1 MRDEKCEENKEDVPD
16 VIAALMDE
24 YGAACTVPTSSTRRS
39 TTNST
44 LATLARSE
52 NSARCGQTVRKPSA
66 SVWSTNKWE
75 SDPEE
80 ESEAENA
87 TIQSILSFSLCTLVK
102 TWTNVY
108 LDILIGSALSG
119 FGALSIDDLSEI
131 ELEDL
136 MTPPKVAP
144 KSTPP
149 TQAPKGAWAAVARG

>member
-1 MRDEKCEENKEDVPD
+1 MRSMRDEKCEENKEDVPG

-52 NSARCGQTVRKPSA
+52 DSARCGQTVRKPSA

-87 TIQSILSFSLCTLVK
+87 TIQSILSFFRHTSNDKKL
-102 TWTNVY
+102 TW
-108 LDILIGSALSG
+108 
-119 FGALSIDDLSEI
+119 F
-131 ELEDL
+131 
-136 MTPPKVAP
+136 
-144 KSTPP
+144 
-149 TQAPKGAWAAVARG
+149 